1 MKLQNKDHFHG
12 SDLEKIEEVYGIR
25 KEDIISFSDNVNPLG
40 ISRHLRESLSAH
52 LDAITSY
59 PDREYKELRK
69 TIAGYIGSRAENIV
83 VGNGSTE
90 LISLAVRVLDP
101 KKALLPEPTYSEYER
116 EITLAGGEL
125 VRCEIKKENGFRVNI
140 GELETELTEDFDLLI
155 LCNPNNPTSQA
166 IMPEDMRRLLE
177 SCRKKN
183 VFVMVDETYVEFVPS
198 KGLRPGDGVTS
209 VPLTE
214 EFENLLILRGTSK
227 FFSAPGL
234 RLGYAVTGNKELLEK
249 LRKLQNPW
257 TISSLAEMAGRLMF
271 RDGEYIRRTRETISR
286 ERTRVCGIL
295 DGWDSVEYFEPA
307 ANFVLVHIRKKG
319 VTAADLFDHCIRQ
332 GLMIRDCS
340 TFAFLDDT
348 WFRFCFRT
356 QEEDDRLLTALQ
368 EKLEYETLNSAE
380 M

>member
-69 TIAGYIGSRAENIV
+69 TIAGYIGSRMECIA

-90 LISLAVRVLDP
+90 LISLAVRVLQP
-101 KKALLPEPTYSEYER
+101 KRALLPEPTYSEYER

-125 VRCEIKKENGFRVNI
+125 VRCELRKERGFRPDI
-140 GELETELTEDFDLLI
+140 DELEEKLTEDFDLLI

-166 IMPEDMRRLLE
+166 ILPDQMRRLLE
-177 SCRKKN
+177 ICRKKN

-234 RLGYAVTGNKELLEK
+234 RLGYAVTGNADLLTK
-249 LRKLQNPW
+249 LGKLQNPW

-271 RDGEYIRRTRETISR
+271 RDGEYIRRTREAISR
-286 ERTRVCGIL
+286 ERKRVCGIL
-295 DGWDSVEYFEPA
+295 GSWDSVEFFEPA
-307 ANFVLVHIRKKG
+307 ANFVLVHILKEG
-319 VTAADLFDHCIRQ
+319 VTAGSLFDHCIRQ

-340 TFAFLDDT
+340 TFAFLDET

-356 QEEDDRLLTALQ
+356 QEEDDRLLAAL
-368 EKLEYETLNSAE
+368 EEVLN
-380 M
+380 

>member
-25 KEDIISFSDNVNPLG
+25 REDIISFSDNVNPLG

-69 TIAGYIGSRAENIV
+69 TIAGYIGSRPEFIA

-90 LISLAVRVLDP
+90 LISLAVRVLQP

-125 VRCEIKKENGFRVNI
+125 VRCELQEEKCFRPDI
-140 GELETELTEDFDLLI
+140 TELEEKLSDGFDLLI

-166 IMPEDMRRLLE
+166 VYPEDMRHLLE
-177 SCRKKN
+177 ICRQKD

-198 KGLRPGDGVTS
+198 KGLRPGEGVTS
-209 VPLTE
+209 VPLTG
-214 EFENLLILRGTSK
+214 EFDNLLVLRGTSK

-234 RLGYAVTGNKELLEK
+234 RLGYAVTGNRDLLA
-249 LRKLQNPW
+249 RIAAVQNPW

-271 RDGEYIRRTRETISR
+271 RDGEYIRRTREAISK
-286 ERTRVCGIL
+286 ERTRVCRIL
-295 DGWDSVEYFEPA
+295 KGWDSVEFCEPE
-307 ANFVLVHIRKKG
+307 ANFVLVHILKEG
-319 VTAADLFDHCIRQ
+319 VTAGDLFDHCIRQ

-340 TFAFLDDT
+340 TFTGLDDT

-356 QEEDDRLLTALQ
+356 AEEDDRLLLALQ
-368 EKLEYETLNSAE
+368 EKLN
-380 M
+380 

>member
-59 PDREYKELRK
+59 PDREYKELRR
-69 TIAGYIGSRAENIV
+69 TIAGYIGSRMEHIV

-90 LISLAVRVLDP
+90 LISLAVRVLQP

-116 EITLAGGEL
+116 EITLAGGKL
-125 VRCEIKKENGFRVNI
+125 VRCEIRKENGFRIAVE
-140 GELETELTEDFDLLI
+140 ELREELSEDVDLLI

-166 IMPEDMRRLLE
+166 ILPEEMRQILTI
-177 SCRKKN
+177 CREKN

-209 VPLTE
+209 VPLTQ
-214 EFENLLILRGTSK
+214 EFDDLLILRGTSK

-234 RLGYAVTGNKELLEK
+234 RLGYAVTGNAELLEK
-249 LRKLQNPW
+249 LRTLQNPW

-271 RDGEYIRRTRETISR
+271 RDGDYIRRTREAISR
-286 ERTRVCGIL
+286 ERNRVCGIL
-295 DGWDSVEYFEPA
+295 RGWDSVEIFEPA
-307 ANFVLVHIRKKG
+307 ANFVLVHILKEG
-319 VTAADLFDHCIRQ
+319 VTAGSLFDHCIRR

-340 TFAFLDDT
+340 TFAYLDDT

-356 QEEDDRLLTALQ
+356 QEDDDRLLAALQ
-368 EKLEYETLNSAE
+368 EILG
-380 M
+380 

>member
-59 PDREYKELRK
+59 PDREYKELRR
-69 TIAGYIGSRAENIV
+69 TIAGYIGSRPEHIA

-90 LISLAVRVLDP
+90 LISLAVRVLQP

-116 EITLAGGEL
+116 ELTLAGGKL
-125 VRCEIKKENGFRVNI
+125 VRCELRRERAFLPDV
-140 GELETELTEDFDLLI
+140 GELEEKLTDDFDLLI

-166 IMPEDMRRLLE
+166 LYPDDMRRLLE
-177 SCRKKN
+177 ACRRKT

-214 EFENLLILRGTSK
+214 EYDNLLVLRGTSK
-227 FFSAPGL
+227 FFAAPGL
-234 RLGYAVTGNKELLEK
+234 RLGYAVTGNTDLLAK
-249 LRKLQNPW
+249 ITALQNPW

-271 RDGEYIRRTRETISR
+271 RDGDYIRRTREAISR
-286 ERTRVCGIL
+286 ERTRVCRIL

-307 ANFVLVHIRKKG
+307 ANFVLVHILRDD
-319 VTAADLFDHCIRQ
+319 VTAGDLFDHCIRQ
-332 GLMIRDCS
+332 GMMIRDCS
-340 TFAFLDDT
+340 TFAYLDDH

-356 QEEDDRLLTALQ
+356 QEDDDRLLAALQ
-368 EKLEYETLNSAE
+368 EKLN
-380 M
+380 